1 MIPGI
6 GGGPAGRLAAV
17 ARLPAL
23 MPGDGG
29 LGSRLLILTPA
40 WLILVVAAL
49 TPTAALLP
57 DQGDVVLYFQKAH
70 ALAIGQV
77 PYRDFRF
84 QYPPAAILPMAV
96 PFLASF
102 LGNVD
107 IAAYK
112 ILFAGWQAALM
123 IVLGLVLARLAERIA
138 IDDVRL
144 VGGDASRLIVD
155 RVRGAGWRVA
165 ILSVGA
171 VLALTWRYDLFPAVL
186 VMIAVWAAIEG
197 RPAWAGVVL
206 AIGFLT
212 KLYPVAVLPALA
224 VPWLIPFDLGRLA
237 RLGAGFGLA
246 TVVGFLPFV
255 ALAGRRAFEF
265 FEYQVG
271 HGIQIE
277 SIGGG
282 ITVLVGLLTGAPVA
296 MSFDNARVQV
306 EGPIA
311 TAWLAIVPALTIVG
325 FAVLGW
331 LGWRRIRAEA
341 GSESG
346 GIRASTVVTL
356 AGASV
361 LMLLVTSKVYS
372 IQYIVW
378 LLPFM
383 AFLRG
388 RVFWLAAAIAAL
400 TMPIHPLL
408 YAQLVRQEA
417 LPVLLL
423 NLRNGLLVVLTL
435 WFLADL
441 RRGAST
447 RLIPRSEP

>member
-1 MIPGI
+1 M
-6 GGGPAGRLAAV
+6 

-29 LGSRLLILTPA
+29 LGSRLLLLAPA
-40 WLILVVAAL
+40 WLILFVAAV

-57 DQGDVVLYFQKAH
+57 DQGDVRLYFEKARE
-70 ALAIGQV
+70 LATGEV

-84 QYPPAAILPMAV
+84 HYPPGALLPMAV

-102 LGNVD
+102 LGPID
-107 IAAYK
+107 LAAYK
-112 ILFAGWQAALM
+112 VLFAGWQATLM
-123 IVLGLVLARLAERIA
+123 IVLGVVLGRVAERIA
-138 IDDVRL
+138 IDEVR
-144 VGGDASRLIVD
+144 VTGGDAGRAIDD
-155 RVRGAGWRVA
+155 RVRGVGWRVA
-165 ILSVGA
+165 VLSIGA

-186 VMIAVWAAIEG
+186 AMIAVWAAIEG
-197 RPAWAGVVL
+197 RPAWAGFALGAGVL
-206 AIGFLT
+206 A
-212 KLYPVAVLPALA
+212 KLYPVAILPALA
-224 VPWLIPFDLGRLA
+224 VVWLVPFDFRRLA

-246 TVVGFLPFV
+246 ILVGFLPFV
-255 ALAGRRAFEF
+255 ALAGRRAFDF

-277 SIGGG
+277 SMGGG
-282 ITVLVGLLTGAPVA
+282 IAILVGLLTGDPAGT
-296 MSFDNARVQV
+296 SFEHARVQV

-311 TAWLAIVPALTIVG
+311 SAWLALVPPLTIVG

-331 LGWRRIRAEA
+331 LGWRRIRTEVARV
-341 GSESG
+341 G
-346 GIRASTVVTL
+346 GIQASTVVTL

-383 AFLRG
+383 ALLRG
-388 RVFWLAAAIAAL
+388 RAFWLAAAIAAL

-408 YAQLVRQEA
+408 YTELIRQEA

-423 NLRNGLLVVLTL
+423 NVRNALLVVLTL
-435 WFLADL
+435 VFLADL
-441 RRGAST
+441 RLNVALRP
-447 RLIPRSEP
+447 IPRSES